1 VLALGVGLAHA
12 GAEEALRRLA
22 ERWTCPVMTTPKG
35 KGHFP
40 ESHPL
45 FVGTYGIYGWRPV
58 GEVLEAADAVL
69 AVGLDGT
76 DFIPAWK
83 YGAPVY
89 SLAAGVG
96 PDPTYPQTALVEGDI
111 RALLDDILAAPP
123 PPVAWT
129 ASEIAGYRQRLVDG
143 LAPLPQTQF
152 APQHV
157 IASLRRVMPPDGI
170 VSCDVGSHKLL
181 ICQQW
186 TTDQPRT
193 FMVANGLSAMGYG
206 VPSALAAS
214 LLYPA
219 RPAACVLGDGGFL
232 MYTGELETLQRTGA
246 PATLVVLV
254 DSTLALIRNQQQRM
268 GAQPYG
274 VDFGQPDYAGIG
286 RAFGLATWEVE
297 RADDCDAILR
307 DAVAHPGP
315 SLVIARIDPAEYR
328 RF

>member
-22 ERWTCPVMTTPKG
+22 ERWGAPVICTPKA

-58 GEVLEAADAVL
+58 GELLEAADAVL
-69 AVGLDGT
+69 AIGLEGI

-83 YGAPVY
+83 YQCPVY
-89 SLAAGVG
+89 SLSPGYG
-96 PDPTYPQTALVEGDI
+96 PDPAYPQTALVEGDLA
-111 RALLDDILAAPP
+111 ALLAELLAAPA

-129 ASEIAGYRQRLVDG
+129 AAEVAGYRRHILDL
-143 LAPLPQTQF
+143 LAPRPETRF

-157 IASLRRVMPPDGI
+157 IGSLRRAMPDDGV

-186 TTDQPRT
+186 RAERPRG
-193 FMVANGLSAMGYG
+193 FMVANGGSAMGYG
-206 VPSALAAS
+206 LSSALAAA
-214 LLYPA
+214 LLSPE
-219 RPAACVLGDGGFL
+219 RPVATVLGDGGLL
-232 MYTGELETLQRTGA
+232 MYAGDLETLQRTGA
-246 PATLVVLV
+246 RATAIVLV
-254 DSTLALIRNQQQRM
+254 DRALALIRNQQQRA
-268 GAQPYG
+268 GAEPYG
-274 VDFGQPDYAGIG
+274 VEFGQPDYAALG
-286 RAFGLATWEVE
+286 RAFGLATWEVT
-297 RADDCDAILR
+297 RPDDCDATL
-307 DAVAHPGP
+307 AAALAHPGP
-315 SLVIARIDPAEYR
+315 SLVIAHIDAAEYR